1 MNRSLNFLW
10 LSLALF
16 IVLCL
21 AFLLPIEPHDYWLY
35 LRIGQ
40 DTLRLGAVPRYDTLT
55 FTHSGQPVFYQ
66 AWLAALL
73 FWLTYAAGGLTLTFL
88 LRGLLLALTY
98 TLLWQGMRQQGA
110 GPRLASLLLL
120 LAALT
125 GSNNWSLRPQIFAYP
140 LFVATLWLLWNWQQG
155 KERMLWLLPGLGALW
170 ANLHGSFVLLFL
182 LAGMAWLLGEGKRT
196 SLLLWM
202 VLTLLATL
210 INPRG
215 IDVFG
220 YVVGMLR
227 SPADQLFSAEWR
239 PPLNEGWQMNL
250 FFAWLLLFMPLV
262 AFSPRRLSRLEWG
275 WFLAFGWLALSGLR
289 YVIWFLNLLA
299 VLTAALLAD
308 FDQRWF
314 DRPPAQIRPRLNLVT
329 GSLLLLLPLSLLPG
343 LRQAWWPAAPAPY
356 SLTNTPV
363 AAVRWLA
370 EHPDLPGPLWS
381 GYVFGSY
388 LSFALP
394 SRPVWIDTRFYLY
407 PPSQWQRYQSIARA
421 EYNWETL
428 LAEEKVNLLMI
439 SVVNEPRLLEAVSAS
454 SHWCPQYR
462 DAYAAIYL
470 RCPGGGTP

>member
-16 IVLCL
+16 VVLCL

-40 DTLRLGAVPRYDTLT
+40 DTLHLGTVPRYDTLT
-55 FTHSGQPVFYQ
+55 FSRAGQPVFYQ
-66 AWLAALL
+66 AWLAALI

-88 LRGLLLALTY
+88 LRALLLALTY
-98 TLLWQGMRQQGA
+98 ACLWQWMRHQGA
-110 GPRLASLLLL
+110 GPRLSSLLLL
-120 LAALT
+120 LAALA

-140 LFVATLWLLWNWQQG
+140 LFTATLGVLWNWQRGKNRTLWLLP
-155 KERMLWLLPGLGALW
+155 LLSALW
-170 ANLHGSFVLLFL
+170 VNLHGSFVLLFL
-182 LAGMAWLLGEGKRT
+182 LAGLAWLLGEGNRT
-196 SLLLWM
+196 SLFRWTGLA
-202 VLTLLATL
+202 LLATL
-210 INPRG
+210 LNPRG
-215 IDVFG
+215 IEVFG
-220 YVVGMLR
+220 YVTAMLR

-250 FFAWLLLFMPLV
+250 FFAWLLLFIPLV
-262 AFSPRRLSRLEWG
+262 AFSPRRFSRLEWG
-275 WFLAFGWLALSGLR
+275 WFLALGWLALSGLR

-299 VLTAALLAD
+299 VLTAALLQD
-308 FDQRWF
+308 FGLRWL
-314 DRPPAQIRPRLNLVT
+314 DRPPEKIRPPLNFVT

-343 LRQAWWPAAPAPY
+343 LRSAWWPAAPAPY
-356 SLTNTPV
+356 SLPNTPV
-363 AAVRWLA
+363 TATRWLA
-370 EHPDLPGPLWS
+370 EHPNLPGPLWS

-407 PPSQWQRYQSIARA
+407 PPSQWQRYQAIARA

-439 SVVNEPRLLEAVSAS
+439 SVVNEPRLLEAVSLS
-454 SHWCPQYR
+454 PHWCLQYR

-470 RCPGGGTP
+470 RCVVGGAP